1 MSARTTAR
9 VTARAV
15 SAATLLAA
23 APLLLG
29 AQGTDSVRAVPPTPN
44 CPSCAEWNAP
54 QQPFRIHGDSW
65 YVGTHGLSAIL
76 VTSPQG
82 HVLLDGGLPESA
94 PLIAANVRAAGFRME
109 DVRLIVNS
117 HAHFDHAGGIAAL
130 QRASGA
136 AVAAHPWSAAV
147 MRRGTT
153 LPEDPQFGLPDAYP
167 AIPKV
172 RVLKNGEIVRVGPL
186 ALTAHFTGGHTPGGT
201 SWSWRACDGERCL
214 DLVYADSQT
223 PVSADGFLFTR
234 SPRYPTVLQDFER
247 GFALLERLSCDV
259 LVTPHPSAS
268 RLFERLAAREQ
279 GRADALRD
287 PSACRT
293 YATAA
298 RQRLAQRVA
307 TERAGSR

>member
-1 MSARTTAR
+1 MPPRPSVR
-9 VTARAV
+9 VV
-15 SAATLLAA
+15 LATLLAA
-23 APLLLG
+23 APLVLG
-29 AQGTDSVRAVPPTPN
+29 AQGADGVRAVPPTPD

-54 QQPFRIHGDSW
+54 QRPFRIHGDSW

-94 PLIAANVRAAGFRME
+94 PLVAANVRALGFRME

-117 HAHFDHAGGIAAL
+117 HAHFDHAGGIAML

-136 AVAAHPWSAAV
+136 AVAAHRWSAAV
-147 MRRGTT
+147 MRRGAT
-153 LPEDPQFGLPDAYP
+153 LPDDPQSGIDTPYP
-167 AIPKV
+167 AVPTV
-172 RVLKNGEIVRVGPL
+172 RELTEGETVRVGPL

-201 SWSWRACDGERCL
+201 SWSWRSCEGARCL

-223 PVSADGFLFTR
+223 PVSDDDFLYSR
-234 SPRYPTVLQDFER
+234 STRYPSALRDFER

-268 RLFERLAAREQ
+268 QLFERLAAREQ
-279 GRADALRD
+279 GGADALRD

-293 YATAA
+293 YAAGA
-298 RQRLAQRVA
+298 RQRLAQRLA
-307 TERAGSR
+307 TERARR

>member
-1 MSARTTAR
+1 MPAR
-9 VTARAV
+9 VAV
-15 SAATLLAA
+15 LATLLAA
-23 APLLLG
+23 APLVLR
-29 AQGTDSVRAVPPTPN
+29 AQGADGARAVPPTPN
-44 CPSCAEWNAP
+44 CPSCAEWNVPRA
-54 QQPFRIHGDSW
+54 PFRIHGNSW
-65 YVGTHGLSAIL
+65 YVGTNGLSAIL

-82 HVLLDGGLPESA
+82 HVLLDGALPESA
-94 PLIAANVRAAGFRME
+94 PLIAANVRTLGFRMA

-117 HAHFDHAGGIAAL
+117 HAHFDHAGGIATL

-153 LPEDPQFGLPDAYP
+153 LPEDPQFELNAPYP
-167 AIPKV
+167 AVPSV
-172 RVLKNGEIVRVGPL
+172 RVLTDGETVRVGPL

-201 SWSWRACDGERCL
+201 SWSWRSCEAERCL

-223 PVSADGFLFTR
+223 PVSSDDFLFTR
-234 SPRYPTVLQDFER
+234 NTRYPSAIQDFER

-268 RLFERLAAREQ
+268 QLFERLAAREQ

-293 YATAA
+293 YAAGA
-298 RQRLAQRVA
+298 RQRLAQRLA
-307 TERAGSR
+307 TERAAR